1 MGAKGWK
8 KLLVS
13 IHTFATE
20 MKTSSTVAINL
31 PNELQTPRLPGKWKL
46 DELVGTSGLLSL
58 PALQSY
64 LR

>member
-8 KLLVS
+8 KPLVS

-20 MKTSSTVAINL
+20 IKTSSTVAINL
-31 PNELQTPRLPGKWKL
+31 PHELPTPRLPGMWKL

-58 PALQSY
+58 PAWQSS